1 MLSRLIPPAGRL
13 GPPGLLDRRVITR
26 GPLTFLQRF
35 YRCHVRPVRFAARLP
50 GMASGLASPSGP
62 QAASRADVTQS
73 ATPTIDLAATPGDS
87 GGYEEDGEEK
97 DTMTR
102 AGHALITVAPACHQ
116 PR

>member
-1 MLSRLIPPAGRL
+1 MASYLILPVAARLR
-13 GPPGLLDRRVITR
+13 
-26 GPLTFLQRF
+26 
-35 YRCHVRPVRFAARLP
+35 RFAARL
-50 GMASGLASPSGP
+50 SGLASPSGP

-102 AGHALITVAPACHQ
+102 AGHTLITVAPACHQ